1 MTATPLQVLSRPF
14 AVEPITHVMLPDGI
28 FDNAIYNLEI
38 TCHVTNTSSA
48 DLTDVEVYLE
58 GVSDPGVAVV
68 PHTHTLPRVPANAT
82 ITVSWRANFE
92 NASPGKPLVSVVA
105 TSAGFSS
112 RRSLSRIFVSQ
123 TRYDTTA
130 QAWTC
135 TLDEGTLTMSKVKV
149 IGPGD
154 AWDQDPADGR
164 DGKCH
169 DTPLGPWVPLGFTAE
184 WQPSPAYEGVHG
196 DLPFSDPWWKVVALI
211 VFIIAAL
218 VGIIAAAAGA
228 GTFNVGVKG
237 TFEETDPSVS
247 CCTPAPKTE
256 WTVAG
261 VAGVVA
267 SVALAVACSDAA
279 DPWWRGQEATPPG
292 AGEKTLAEK
301 VEASWSL
308 PQAPNAGEAYTADV
322 EWTYTRTTDASTYTH
337 SVSETQ
343 TNIHVCDDVTV
354 TTPSVVHLW
363 DPLWANVTFTRPDKS
378 QFRGPELYGLCVFRS
393 PGPGGLFFVER
404 MTDDGL
410 GKDPGANDGTYA
422 AVFDLERAA
431 GILAKNKLPVDGRW
445 RVFVYGQDVNLTK
458 PGTPPEVAAQTIG
471 GFMVASALTLTFDPN
486 LPCPLKAQAVI
497 DVV

>member
-1 MTATPLQVLSRPF
+1 
-14 AVEPITHVMLPDGI
+14 
-28 FDNAIYNLEI
+28 
-38 TCHVTNTSSA
+38 
-48 DLTDVEVYLE
+48 
-58 GVSDPGVAVV
+58 
-68 PHTHTLPRVPANAT
+68 
-82 ITVSWRANFE
+82 
-92 NASPGKPLVSVVA
+92 
-105 TSAGFSS
+105 
-112 RRSLSRIFVSQ
+112 
-123 TRYDTTA
+123 
-130 QAWTC
+130 
-135 TLDEGTLTMSKVKV
+135 
-149 IGPGD
+149 
-154 AWDQDPADGR
+154 
-164 DGKCH
+164 
-169 DTPLGPWVPLGFTAE
+169 
-184 WQPSPAYEGVHG
+184 VHG

-237 TFEETDPSVS
+237 TFEETDPSVH

-322 EWTYTRTTDASTYTH
+322 EWTYTRTTDAGTYTH

-363 DPLWANVTFTRPDKS
+363 DPLWANATFTRPDKS

-393 PGPGGLFFVER
+393 PGPDGLFFVER
-404 MTDDGL
+404 LTDDGL

-422 AVFDLERAA
+422 AMFDLERAA